1 VSKETL
7 NWLRENVRVGY
18 QDADNAGPAWWRNAG
33 EYMTDGSHFPGS
45 VPLDEVQRILAVP
58 FVEGDVQSVY
68 IDADGNRQ
76 VATDPTRKT
85 IVSADDGW
93 IHGIFSAGYQI
104 HGFQTWLLDQ
114 LSAMLDQGN
123 GELGIAS
130 VGRLRNRSVAFVQV
144 KLEGSGMEVGGYGF
158 APFIHA
164 ASSVDGSLASTYGT
178 GVTGIVCDN
187 TLHAANAS
195 AISMLK
201 VKSTKNSAGRLG
213 EVRDRLG
220 LVYQAGEDFIRDAGL
235 LQSVEVTGKDFT
247 AWLDE
252 MQTVPAPDPKSSTGG
267 AKYSNAVKYRDA
279 LSAMW
284 AHDPK
289 VKPWA
294 GTAFGV
300 LQLVNTYDT
309 WTRNVAGAEGGR
321 MERVLLNSVTGKQDQ
336 ADTSALV
343 KLDSVLSR
351 KLVMV

>member
-1 VSKETL
+1 MSKETL
-7 NWLRENVRVGY
+7 NWLRSNVRVGY
-18 QDADNAGPAWWRNAG
+18 QDAENAGPAWWRAAG

-58 FVEGDVQSVY
+58 FTSGAVFAQY
-68 IDADGNRQ
+68 ADADGSQQVTKTDRQ
-76 VATDPTRKT
+76 A
-85 IVSADDGW
+85 IISSDDGMV
-93 IHGIFSAGYQI
+93 HGIFSAGYVI
-104 HGFQTWLLDQ
+104 HGYQEWLLDQ
-114 LSAMLDQGN
+114 LSAILDQGN
-123 GELGIAS
+123 GELGVAS
-130 VGRLRNRSVAFVQV
+130 VGRLRNRAVAFVQV

-158 APFIHA
+158 VPFIHA

-235 LQSVEVTGKDFT
+235 LQSVEVSDRQFA

-267 AKYSNAVKYRDA
+267 ARYSNAVRYRDT

-309 WTRNVAGAEGGR
+309 WTRNVSGAEGGR

-343 KLDSVLSR
+343 KLDAVLSR
-351 KLVMV
+351 TLVTV